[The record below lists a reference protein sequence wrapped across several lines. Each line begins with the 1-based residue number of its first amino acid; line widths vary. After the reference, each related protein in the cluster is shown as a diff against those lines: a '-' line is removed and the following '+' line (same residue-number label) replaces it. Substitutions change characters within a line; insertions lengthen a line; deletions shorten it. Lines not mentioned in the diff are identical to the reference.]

1 MWKFLVKN
9 QSIEI
14 LEREILAD
22 HQISFVQ
29 FKFTFEGD
37 WKRFHK
43 VVQFTQ
49 GDDVYSIVLGTEGA
63 SCYLPAE
70 LHVGAA
76 KMSVFGYDTDADTTV
91 RATTVPVTLNIR
103 ASGFEGEDTPVPP
116 TPDLYVQLLKRIEE
130 AGGHGRDGK
139 SAYEIAVAH
148 GFTGTEEEWLENL
161 KGKDGTAPD
170 MSEYPK
176 SSEIALIIERE
187 IASVMHS
194 HDNQEVL
201 DRLTPELMIDLE
213 EVQQFEKSTVY
224 NIQTLNEA
232 LDNLKTN
239 IHSHNNM
246 NVLEGTTASY
256 TTEEKEKLAGI
267 NPESYVNQKT
277 FEEEI
282 GHLREKLKPSE
293 EPSHSHDNK
302 DVLDSL
308 TSELM
313 TDLEGLQQFE
323 NSTVFDIQTINDALL
338 SLNAQKHTHDN
349 KAVLDSITEKM
360 ISELSELQQ
369 FENDVNAAF
378 RTIQES
384 IESVAAKAHTHNN
397 SDVLNGITD
406 EKVEDW
412 DNNTSRIDTNSTSIS
427 LLLRSVESLQAQID
441 NMHPYDSSVTLFRS
455 GADALATYGEYV
467 YTFYNDGY
475 RSISGFAETY
485 RHFCSE
491 ENDHALYYNQPD
503 FNWGAAIYT
512 MCTESVHITATKR
525 IMMSYKSGFTELGE
539 MWLVPK
545 NTQEMSAADTA
556 RYIYESVQNSNA
568 VFLPFNWMDSVG
580 IYVTVLHDC
589 TNVPTGDYY
598 LAWKSVTDNTHPMI
612 RSVKVLESGA

>member
-29 FKFTFEGD
+29 FRFTFEGD
-37 WKRFHK
+37 WKHFHK

-49 GDDVYSIVLGTEGA
+49 GGDVYSIVLGTEGT
-63 SCYLPAE
+63 SCYLPSE

-76 KMSVFGYDTDADTTV
+76 KMSIFGYDMDADTTV

-116 TPDLYVQLLKRIEE
+116 TPDLYVQLLKKID
-130 AGGHGRDGK
+130 ASGGQGKDGK

-148 GFTGTEEEWLENL
+148 GFTGTEEAWLESL
-161 KGKDGTAPD
+161 KGKDG
-170 MSEYPK
+170 E
-176 SSEIALIIERE
+176 
-187 IASVMHS
+187 S
-194 HDNQEVL
+194 HDSHTHNNKEVL
-201 DRLTPELMIDLE
+201 DSLTAALLSDLNGL
-213 EVQQFEKSTVY
+213 QQFEDSTIY
-224 NIQTLNEA
+224 DIQTLNEA
-232 LDNLKTN
+232 LDNLSTN
-239 IHSHNNM
+239 MHSHNNKA
-246 NVLEGTTASY
+246 VLDGTTASY
-256 TTEEKEKLAGI
+256 TTEEKEKLSSISPA
-267 NPESYVNQKT
+267 SYVNQET
-277 FEEEI
+277 FDEQI
-282 GHLREKLKPSE
+282 SLLRDELKPSE
-293 EPSHSHDNK
+293 QLSHSHDNK

-313 TDLEGLQQFE
+313 TYLEGLQQFE
-323 NSTVFDIQTINDALL
+323 DSTVYDIQAINDVLL

-369 FENDVNAAF
+369 FENDVNETF
-378 RTIQES
+378 RTIQEAL
-384 IESVAAKAHTHNN
+384 ESVAAKASTHNN
-397 SDVLNGITD
+397 SDVLNGITA
-406 EKVEDW
+406 ENVEDW
-412 DNNTSRIDTNSTSIS
+412 DNNTSRIDTNSKSIS
-427 LLLRSVESLQAQID
+427 LLLRSVESLQVQID
-441 NMHPYDSSVTLFRS
+441 NLHPYDSSVTLFRS

-475 RSISGFAETY
+475 RSIAGFAETY
-485 RHFCSE
+485 PHFCSE

-512 MCTESVHITATKR
+512 MCTESVHITATKK

>member
-1 MWKFLVKN
+1 MWKFLIKN

-70 LHVGAA
+70 LHVGAT

-116 TPDLYVQLLKRIEE
+116 TPDLYVQLLKKID
-130 AGGHGRDGK
+130 ASGGQGKDGK

-148 GFTGTEEEWLENL
+148 GFTGTEEAWLESL
-161 KGKDGTAPD
+161 KGKDGTVPD

-176 SSEIALIIERE
+176 SSEITVIIERE

-194 HDNQEVL
+194 HDNQEAL
-201 DRLTPELMIDLE
+201 DRLTTELMNDLE
-213 EVQQFEKSTVY
+213 GVQQFEDSTIY
-224 NIQTLNEA
+224 DIQTLNEA
-232 LDNLKTN
+232 LDNLSTN
-239 IHSHNNM
+239 MHSHNNKA
-246 NVLEGTTASY
+246 VLDGTTASY

-267 NPESYVNQKT
+267 SPESYVDQET
-277 FEEEI
+277 FEEQISLLCE
-282 GHLREKLKPSE
+282 ELKPSE
-293 EPSHSHDNK
+293 QPSHDHDNK

-323 NSTVFDIQTINDALL
+323 DSTVFDIQTINDALL
-338 SLNAQKHTHDN
+338 SLNAQKHTH
-349 KAVLDSITEKM
+349 
-360 ISELSELQQ
+360 
-369 FENDVNAAF
+369 
-378 RTIQES
+378 
-384 IESVAAKAHTHNN
+384 NN
-397 SDVLNGITD
+397 SDVLNGITA

-412 DNNTSRIDTNSTSIS
+412 DNNTSRIDTNATSIS
-427 LLLRSVESLQAQID
+427 VLLRSVESLQAQID

-455 GADALATYGEYV
+455 GADALATYGEYI

-475 RSISGFAETY
+475 RSIAGFAETY
-485 RHFCSE
+485 PHFCSE
-491 ENDHALYYNQPD
+491 ENDYALYYNQPD
-503 FNWGAAIYT
+503 FNWGAVIYT
-512 MCTESVHITATKR
+512 MCTESVHITSTK
-525 IMMSYKSGFTELGE
+525 KS
-539 MWLVPK
+539 
-545 NTQEMSAADTA
+545 
-556 RYIYESVQNSNA
+556 
-568 VFLPFNWMDSVG
+568 
-580 IYVTVLHDC
+580 
-589 TNVPTGDYY
+589 
-598 LAWKSVTDNTHPMI
+598 
-612 RSVKVLESGA
+612 

>member
-49 GDDVYSIVLGTEGA
+49 GDEVYSIVLGTEGT

-76 KMSVFGYDTDADTTV
+76 KMSIFGYDTEADITV

-116 TPDLYVQLLKRIEE
+116 TPDLYVQLLKKIEE

-148 GFTGTEEEWLENL
+148 GFTGTEEEWLASL
-161 KGKDGTAPD
+161 HGKDGVTPD

-176 SSEIALIIERE
+176 TSEVTTIIEHE

-194 HDNQEVL
+194 HDNKGVL
-201 DRLTPELMIDLE
+201 DRLTSELMNDMEGI
-213 EVQQFEKSTVY
+213 QQFEDSTVY
-224 NIQTLNEA
+224 DIQSLNEA
-232 LDNLKTN
+232 LDNLRTN
-239 IHSHNNM
+239 MHSHNNKA
-246 NVLEGTTASY
+246 VLDGTTASY

-267 NPESYVNQKT
+267 SPESYVDQET
-277 FEEEI
+277 FKEQI
-282 GHLREKLKPSE
+282 SLLREELKPSE
-293 EPSHSHDNK
+293 QPSHGHDNK

-323 NSTVFDIQTINDALL
+323 DSTVFDIQTINDALL

-349 KAVLDSITEKM
+349 Y
-360 ISELSELQQ
+360 
-369 FENDVNAAF
+369 
-378 RTIQES
+378 
-384 IESVAAKAHTHNN
+384 
-397 SDVLNGITD
+397 DVLSGITA
-406 EKVEDW
+406 EKVAEW
-412 DNNTSRIDTNSTSIS
+412 DNNTSRIDTNTTSIS
-427 LLLRSVESLQAQID
+427 VLLRSVESLQVQID
-441 NMHPYDSSVTLFRS
+441 NLHPYDSSVTLFRS
-455 GADALATYGEYV
+455 GANALTTYGESV

-475 RSISGFAETY
+475 RSIAGFAETY
-485 RHFCSE
+485 PHFCSE

-503 FNWGAAIYT
+503 FNWGATIYT
-512 MCTESVHITATKR
+512 MCTESVHITSTKK

-545 NTQEMSAADTA
+545 SNQEMSAADTA
-556 RYIYESVQNSNA
+556 RYIYESVQNNNA

-580 IYVTVLHDC
+580 IYATVLHDC
-589 TNVPTGDYY
+589 TNVPAGDYY

-612 RSVKVLESGA
+612 RSVKVLEAGA

>member
-49 GDDVYSIVLGTEGA
+49 GDEVYSIVLGTEGT

-116 TPDLYVQLLKRIEE
+116 TPDLYVQLLKKIEE
-130 AGGHGRDGK
+130 AGGQGKDGK

-148 GFTGTEEEWLENL
+148 GFTGTEDEWLESL
-161 KGKDGTAPD
+161 KGKDGTVPD

-176 SSEIALIIERE
+176 SSEITVIIERE
-187 IASVMHS
+187 VAAAMHS
-194 HDNQEVL
+194 HDNKDVL
-201 DRLTPELMIDLE
+201 DRMTAELMTDLE
-213 EVQQFEKSTVY
+213 GVQQFEDSTVY
-224 NIQTLNEA
+224 DIQTLNEA
-232 LDNLKTN
+232 LDNLITN
-239 IHSHNNM
+239 KHSHNNM
-246 NVLEGTTASY
+246 AVLDETTASY
-256 TTEEKEKLAGI
+256 TVEEKEKLNSI
-267 NPESYVNQKT
+267 SPESYVKQDY
-277 FEEEI
+277 FEEQI
-282 GHLREKLKPSE
+282 SILREELKPSE
-293 EPSHSHDNK
+293 QPSHSHDNK

-323 NSTVFDIQTINDALL
+323 DSTVFDIQTINDALL

-349 KAVLDSITEKM
+349 Y
-360 ISELSELQQ
+360 
-369 FENDVNAAF
+369 
-378 RTIQES
+378 
-384 IESVAAKAHTHNN
+384 
-397 SDVLNGITD
+397 DVLSGITA
-406 EKVEDW
+406 EKVAEW
-412 DNNTSRIDTNSTSIS
+412 DNNTSRIDTNATSIS
-427 LLLRSVESLQAQID
+427 VLLRSVESLQAQID
-441 NMHPYDSSVTLFRS
+441 NLHPYDSSVTLFRS
-455 GADALATYGEYV
+455 GANALTTYGESV

-475 RSISGFAETY
+475 RSIAGFAETY
-485 RHFCSE
+485 PHFCSE
-491 ENDHALYYNQPD
+491 ENDYALYYNQPD

-512 MCTESVHITATKR
+512 MCTEPVHITSTKKV
-525 IMMSYKSGFTELGE
+525 MMSYNSGFTELGE

-545 NTQEMSAADTA
+545 NNQEISAADTA
-556 RYIYESVQNSNA
+556 RYIYESVQNNNA
-568 VFLPFNWMDSVG
+568 VFLPFNWMNSVG
-580 IYVTVLHDC
+580 IYATVLHDC
-589 TNVPTGDYY
+589 TKVPVGDYY
-598 LAWKSVTDNTHPMI
+598 LAWKSITDNTHPMI
-612 RSVKVLESGA
+612 RSVKVLDAGT

>member
-1 MWKFLVKN
+1 MWKFLIKN

-49 GDDVYSIVLGTEGA
+49 GEDVYSIVLGTEGT

-76 KMSVFGYDTDADTTV
+76 KMSIFGYDTEADITV

-116 TPDLYVQLLKRIEE
+116 TPDLYVQLLKKIEE

-148 GFTGTEEEWLENL
+148 GFTGTEEEWLDSL
-161 KGKDGTAPD
+161 MGKDGTVPD
-170 MSEYPK
+170 MSEYLK
-176 SSEIALIIERE
+176 SSEITVIIERE
-187 IASVMHS
+187 ISSIMHS
-194 HDNQEVL
+194 HDNQEAL
-201 DRLTPELMIDLE
+201 DRLTSELMNDLE
-213 EVQQFEKSTVY
+213 GIQQFEDSTIY
-224 NIQTLNEA
+224 DIQTLNEA
-232 LDNLKTN
+232 LDNLSTN
-239 IHSHNNM
+239 MHSHNNKA
-246 NVLEGTTASY
+246 VLDGTTASY
-256 TTEEKEKLAGI
+256 TTEEKEKLAEI
-267 NPESYVNQKT
+267 NPESYVKQDY
-277 FEEEI
+277 FEEQI
-282 GHLREKLKPSE
+282 SILREELKPSE
-293 EPSHSHDNK
+293 QPSHSHDNK

-323 NSTVFDIQTINDALL
+323 DATTFDIQTINDALL

-349 KAVLDSITEKM
+349 Y
-360 ISELSELQQ
+360 
-369 FENDVNAAF
+369 
-378 RTIQES
+378 
-384 IESVAAKAHTHNN
+384 
-397 SDVLNGITD
+397 DVLSGITA
-406 EKVEDW
+406 EKVAEW
-412 DNNTSRIDTNSTSIS
+412 DNNTSRIDTNATSIS
-427 LLLRSVESLQAQID
+427 VLLRSVESLQAQID
-441 NMHPYDSSVTLFRS
+441 NLHPYDSSVTLFRS
-455 GADALATYGEYV
+455 GANALTTYGESV

-475 RSISGFAETY
+475 RSIAGFAETY
-485 RHFCSE
+485 PHFCSE
-491 ENDHALYYNQPD
+491 ENDYALYYNQPD

-512 MCTESVHITATKR
+512 MCTEPVHITSTKK
-525 IMMSYKSGFTELGE
+525 IMMSYNSGFTELGE

-545 NTQEMSAADTA
+545 NEQEMSAADTA
-556 RYIYESVQNSNA
+556 RYIYESVQNNNA

-580 IYVTVLHDC
+580 IYATVLHDC
-589 TNVPTGDYY
+589 TKVPAGDYY

-612 RSVKVLESGA
+612 RSVKVLEAGT

>member
-49 GDDVYSIVLGTEGA
+49 GEDVYSIALGTEGT

-76 KMSVFGYDTDADTTV
+76 KMSIFGYDTEADITV

-116 TPDLYVQLLKRIEE
+116 TPDLYVQLLKKIEE
-130 AGGHGRDGK
+130 AGEQGRDGK

-148 GFTGTEEEWLENL
+148 GFTGTEEEWLDSL
-161 KGKDGTAPD
+161 KGKDGTGPD

-176 SSEIALIIERE
+176 ASEITVIIERE

-194 HDNQEVL
+194 HDNKDAL
-201 DRLTPELMIDLE
+201 DRLTSELMNDLE
-213 EVQQFEKSTVY
+213 GIQQFEDSTVY
-224 NIQTLNEA
+224 DIQTLNEA
-232 LDNLKTN
+232 LDNLRTN
-239 IHSHNNM
+239 MHSHNNKA
-246 NVLEGTTASY
+246 VLDGTTASY
-256 TTEEKEKLAGI
+256 TTEEKEKLAEI
-267 NPESYVNQKT
+267 SLESYVNQEAFK
-277 FEEEI
+277 EQI
-282 GHLREKLKPSE
+282 SLLREELKPSE
-293 EPSHSHDNK
+293 QPSHSHDNK

-323 NSTVFDIQTINDALL
+323 ESTVFDIQTINDVLL

-378 RTIQES
+378 KTIQEAL
-384 IESVAAKAHTHNN
+384 ESVAAKAHTHNN
-397 SDVLNGITD
+397 SDVLSGITA
-406 EKVEDW
+406 EKAAEW
-412 DNNTSRIDTNSTSIS
+412 DNNTSRIDTNTTSIS
-427 LLLRSVESLQAQID
+427 VLLRSVESLQAQID
-441 NMHPYDSSVTLFRS
+441 NLHPYDSSVTLFRS
-455 GADALATYGEYV
+455 GANALTTYGESV

-475 RSISGFAETY
+475 RSIAGFAETY
-485 RHFCSE
+485 PHFCSE
-491 ENDHALYYNQPD
+491 ENDYALYY
-503 FNWGAAIYT
+503 T
-512 MCTESVHITATKR
+512 
-525 IMMSYKSGFTELGE
+525 
-539 MWLVPK
+539 
-545 NTQEMSAADTA
+545 
-556 RYIYESVQNSNA
+556 
-568 VFLPFNWMDSVG
+568 
-580 IYVTVLHDC
+580 
-589 TNVPTGDYY
+589 
-598 LAWKSVTDNTHPMI
+598 
-612 RSVKVLESGA
+612 

>member
-1 MWKFLVKN
+1 MWKFLIKN

-49 GDDVYSIVLGTEGA
+49 GDDVYSIVLGAEGA

-116 TPDLYVQLLKRIEE
+116 TPDLYVQLLKKIEE
-130 AGGHGRDGK
+130 AGGQGKDGK

-148 GFTGTEEEWLENL
+148 GFTGTEDEWLESL
-161 KGKDGTAPD
+161 KGKDGTVPD

-176 SSEIALIIERE
+176 SSEITVIIERE
-187 IASVMHS
+187 VAAAMHS
-194 HDNQEVL
+194 HDNKDVL
-201 DRLTPELMIDLE
+201 DRMTAELMTDLE
-213 EVQQFEKSTVY
+213 GVQQFEDSTVY
-224 NIQTLNEA
+224 DIQTLNEA
-232 LDNLKTN
+232 LDNLITN
-239 IHSHNNM
+239 KHSHNNM
-246 NVLEGTTASY
+246 AVLDETTASY
-256 TTEEKEKLAGI
+256 TVEEKEKLNSI
-267 NPESYVNQKT
+267 SPESYVKQDY
-277 FEEEI
+277 FEEQI
-282 GHLREKLKPSE
+282 SILREELKPSE
-293 EPSHSHDNK
+293 QPSHSHDNK

-323 NSTVFDIQTINDALL
+323 DSTVFDIQTINDALL
-338 SLNAQKHTHDN
+338 SLNAQKHTH
-349 KAVLDSITEKM
+349 
-360 ISELSELQQ
+360 
-369 FENDVNAAF
+369 
-378 RTIQES
+378 
-384 IESVAAKAHTHNN
+384 NN
-397 SDVLNGITD
+397 IDVLNEITA
-406 EKVEDW
+406 EKVAEW
-412 DNNTSRIDTNSTSIS
+412 DNNTSRIDTNATSIS
-427 LLLRSVESLQAQID
+427 VLLRSVESLQAQID
-441 NMHPYDSSVTLFRS
+441 NLHPYDSSVTLFRS
-455 GADALATYGEYV
+455 GANALTTYGESV

-475 RSISGFAETY
+475 RSIAGFAETY
-485 RHFCSE
+485 PHFCPE
-491 ENDHALYYNQPD
+491 ENDYALYYNQPD

-512 MCTESVHITATKR
+512 MCTESVHITATKK

-612 RSVKVLESGA
+612 RSVKVLDAGT